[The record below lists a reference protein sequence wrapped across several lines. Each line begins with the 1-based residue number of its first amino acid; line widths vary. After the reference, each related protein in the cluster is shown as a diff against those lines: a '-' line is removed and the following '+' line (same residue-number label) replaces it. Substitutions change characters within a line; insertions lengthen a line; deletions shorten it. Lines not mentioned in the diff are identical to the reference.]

1 MSNVIVLKESS
12 GASSTRR
19 ASLPPGAFWAGF
31 GDEILV
37 CASNHAS
44 AEAAGAEF
52 AAESV
57 REVGEETIDPEEL
70 FLVLQKGRLFQR
82 EHPNARVI
90 LDKGRFLVV
99 HLPRDQREMVQVSEA
114 PCYSI
119 RSLPR
124 NEAVFEIRP
133 RVAAKAP
140 VAAVQAL
147 VDRIDID
154 RFRADVVA
162 LADRHTRHSFSS
174 HYLDAAE
181 MARARL
187 ADLGFSVGLQDVT
200 VNSKRTLNVVA
211 ERNGAL
217 ASGRGLVLVGAHLDS
232 INHNGDA
239 SSRAPGADDNAS
251 GSAGALEIAQVLCD
265 YRGSHDLRVVLFG
278 GEEQGLHGSR
288 QLVAGLSETDR
299 GRLFTMINMDMISR
313 RNAQASAVLI
323 EGAPLSQAVIDNAV
337 EAANTYTELEVETS
351 LHPHDSDHVSF
362 IDAGIPAV
370 LTIEG
375 SDGANGDVHT
385 ERDTVETLDFTLMHQ
400 ILRMNVATC
409 ANALKLE

>member
-1 MSNVIVLKESS
+1 MSNVVILKGSS
-12 GASSTRR
+12 GASSRR
-19 ASLPPGAFWAGF
+19 ASLPPGAFWTSF
-31 GDEILV
+31 GTETLV
-37 CASNHAS
+37 CASDRAS
-44 AEAAGAEF
+44 AQAAGAEF

-57 REVGEETIDPEEL
+57 REETIDPEEL

-124 NEAVFEIRP
+124 NEAVFEVRP
-133 RVAAKAP
+133 RVAARAP
-140 VAAVQAL
+140 VPAIQAF
-147 VDRIDID
+147 VDRIDLE

-162 LADRHTRHSFSS
+162 LADLHTRHSFSTD
-174 HYLDAAE
+174 YANAVE
-181 MARARL
+181 MVRTRL
-187 ADLGFSVGLQDVT
+187 ADLEFSVSLQDVT
-200 VNSKRTLNVVA
+200 VGSKTTRNVIA
-211 ERNGAL
+211 ERDGTTAN
-217 ASGRGLVLVGAHLDS
+217 GRGLVIAGAHLDS
-232 INHNGDA
+232 INHNGNA
-239 SSRAPGADDNAS
+239 ASRAPGADDNAS
-251 GSAGALEIAQVLCD
+251 GSAGVLEIARVLCD
-265 YRGSHDLRVVLFG
+265 YRGSHDLRLILFG

-288 QLVAGLSETDR
+288 QLVAGLSATDKSR
-299 GRLFTMINMDMISR
+299 ILAMINMDMISR
-313 RNAQASAVLI
+313 RNTAATAVLI
-323 EGAPLSQAVIDNAV
+323 EGAPLSQTVIDIAV
-337 EAANTYTELEVETS
+337 EAASTYTELDVETS

-385 ERDTVETLDFTLMHQ
+385 EGDTVATLDFTLMHQ
-400 ILRMNVATC
+400 ILRMNVAAC